1 MDQDDNHLLV
11 GLLYLLIVIITL
23 PIHLIVLMVFI
34 SDKTFRQR
42 DAYKL
47 MIHIG
52 VADFIQLLFHVYT
65 AFVTISLNN
74 IDAVLEKVSG
84 GTLNAVWIA
93 HVLMCLLLALNR
105 LDVVGRFDI
114 LRRKYSKL
122 FDWKIRLAVT
132 RNIGF
137 VKEAADYSIIQ
148 HCDATRSS
156 HIFLGDACCPI

>member
-23 PIHLIVLMVFI
+23 PIHLIVLMVSFHYNLQDRSVTQVFI

-74 IDAVLEKVSG
+74 IDAVLEKVM
-84 GTLNAVWIA
+84 
-93 HVLMCLLLALNR
+93 HR
-105 LDVVGRFDI
+105 I
-114 LRRKYSKL
+114 L
-122 FDWKIRLAVT
+122 V
-132 RNIGF
+132 
-137 VKEAADYSIIQ
+137 
-148 HCDATRSS
+148 
-156 HIFLGDACCPI
+156 